1 MIKAAIKFRNNMIMV
16 FDENGEQIPKYQGKY
31 EEMKGNILKD
41 APPDIIFAHGFSDD
55 GELRKVSREEW

>member
-31 EEMKGNILKD
+31 EELKESVLKD
-41 APPDIIFAHGFSDD
+41 APPDVIFAHGFSDT
-55 GELRKVSREEW
+55 GGLMKVSRAEW